1 MRTGGQV
8 RGGAQNAKGILV
20 ASIVLPHPVL
30 VTQELEGHRE
40 DQLES

>member
-1 MRTGGQV
+1 VRTGGQV

-20 ASIVLPHPVL
+20 ANLLLPHPVL
-30 VTQELEGHRE
+30 VTQELKGHRV